1 MTRSFRSDPI
11 PTTLLETLVDL
22 ARRAP
27 SAGNT
32 AALEWLILS
41 RPVDIALYWK
51 TTLGDRREDF
61 VWPELLNAPA
71 LVIPWVDPQR
81 YLDRY
86 REDDKAHLELAQS
99 LEAWQVPYWFV
110 DGGAAVQTLL
120 LAAHE
125 AGLGALF
132 FGLFEHET
140 RVRKS
145 FGVPTSQRAIGAVA
159 LGYRLNDTMS
169 QSQKRKHRKLAEVTH
184 HGSWRGSDTR

>member
-1 MTRSFRSDPI
+1 MTRSFRTDPI
-11 PTTLLETLVDL
+11 PTTTLETLVDL

-32 AALEWLILS
+32 SALEWLILS
-41 RPVDIALYWK
+41 TPADVALYWD
-51 TTLGDRREDF
+51 TTLGDRRERF
-61 VWPELLNAPA
+61 AWPELLNAPA
-71 LVIPWVDPQR
+71 IVIPWIDPQR

-86 REDDKAHLELAQS
+86 REQDKAHLPLAKS

-132 FGLFEHET
+132 FGLFEHESEI
-140 RVRKS
+140 RQRY
-145 FGVPTSQRAIGAVA
+145 GVPTSQRAIGAVA

-169 QSQKRKHRKLAEVTH
+169 QSQKRKRRNLAEVIH
-184 HGSWRGSDTR
+184 HSRWSGSDSQ